1 MTSAMEECDDDPV
14 VQQLDVYFNSAAEV
28 DLNIVQ
34 FPLKPTYSGQP
45 AIKAAN
51 YKPNCKKLQVEV
63 GVNDTND
70 THNMTMISSVIAKK
84 AILTIGYMTDN
95 ELHLTPL
102 NDVLQMRPSF
112 SNLPSISFDN
122 NNEEDADGDHAM
134 DDDDDDNNDNFAE
147 GNKYSKGS
155 KGLTLEQVHM
165 KRKETERSQAL
176 KMQSWAFKE
185 SKELNESYQ
194 ELRINDE
201 QQKYTMNVRNRLKF
215 K

>member
-1 MTSAMEECDDDPV
+1 
-14 VQQLDVYFNSAAEV
+14 
-28 DLNIVQ
+28 
-34 FPLKPTYSGQP
+34 
-45 AIKAAN
+45 
-51 YKPNCKKLQVEV
+51 
-63 GVNDTND
+63 
-70 THNMTMISSVIAKK
+70 
-84 AILTIGYMTDN
+84 MTDN

-102 NDVLQMRPSF
+102 KDVLQMRPSF

-122 NNEEDADGDHAM
+122 NNEEDADGDAM
-134 DDDDDDNNDNFAE
+134 DDDDDNNFSE
-147 GNKYSKGS
+147 GNKYSKGN

-194 ELRINDE
+194 ELKINHE
-201 QQKYTMNVRNRLKF
+201 ISQYTMDIRNKLKYR

>member
-1 MTSAMEECDDDPV
+1 MEDDDPV
-14 VQQLDVYFNSAAEV
+14 VQQLDVYFNNAAEV
-28 DLNIVQ
+28 DLHIVQ
-34 FPLKPTYSGQP
+34 FPLKPIYSGQP
-45 AIKAAN
+45 AIKSTN

-63 GVNDTND
+63 GVNEND
-70 THNMTMISSVIAKK
+70 DAHVMSMVSSVIAKK
-84 AILTIGYMTDN
+84 AILTIGYMTNN

-122 NNEEDADGDHAM
+122 NNEEDADGDAM
-134 DDDDDDNNDNFAE
+134 DDDDDNNFSE
-147 GNKYSKGS
+147 GNKYSKGN

-194 ELRINDE
+194 ELKINHE
-201 QQKYTMNVRNRLKF
+201 QHQYTMKIKDKLKY
-215 K
+215 KK